1 MVKVSKHI
9 DQLITRFL
17 TGEASLS
24 ERQQL
29 DSWLIKS
36 DANQKYFDQI
46 KFIHERASK
55 TYPYINFDA
64 DKAWGRVKSQM
75 KYTPKVEIRSQK
87 PQLGW
92 LKVAAIFIGLVGIS
106 AIIYLTTRQTDT
118 IIQTTIPSNVVA
130 VISTDSTSDQ
140 KLPDST
146 NVFLNKKS
154 RIAYNP
160 DYGSKNREVMLS
172 GEAFFSAKH
181 SKDKPLTVKVENT
194 FIKDIGT
201 EFNIKAY
208 PEQNIIE
215 VYVETGKVEFYSE
228 TDEGL
233 TLIKGDVGVYNKKK
247 KSFSRKT
254 STNAN
259 ILAYKTKSFT
269 FINARLSDLI
279 SQVNNIYS
287 KPLSLKNP
295 ELANCLITV
304 SFENEEIETIV
315 SIVAETLDL
324 QYSKTASGF
333 EFDGKVCEK

>member
-1 MVKVSKHI
+1 LAKVSKHI

-17 TGEASLS
+17 TGETSLS

-29 DSWLIKS
+29 DYWVNQSA
-36 DANQKYFDQI
+36 ANQKYFDQI
-46 KFIHERASK
+46 QFIHEKASRSH
-55 TYPYINFDA
+55 PDINFDA
-64 DKAWGRVKSQM
+64 DKAWASVKSQL
-75 KYTPKVEIRSQK
+75 KFTPKVEIRTQQT
-87 PQLGW
+87 QLGW
-92 LKVAAIFIGLVGIS
+92 LKIAAIFVGLVGIS
-106 AIIYLTTRQTDT
+106 SVIYITTRQTNT
-118 IIQTTIPSNVVA
+118 IIQTTIPTNVVA
-130 VISTDSTSDQ
+130 VISTDNTSDQ

-146 NVFLNKKS
+146 QVFLNKKS
-154 RIAYNP
+154 KIAYNP
-160 DYGSKNREVMLS
+160 DYGSKNREVELS

-181 SKDKPLTVKVENT
+181 SDDKPLTVKAENT

-208 PEQNIIE
+208 PEQDIIE

-233 TLIKGDVGVYNKKK
+233 TLVKGDVGVYNKKK

-279 SQVNNIYS
+279 SQVNNVYS

-295 ELANCLITV
+295 ELADCLITV
-304 SFENEEIETIV
+304 SFENEAIETIV

-324 QYSKTASGF
+324 QYSKTVNGF